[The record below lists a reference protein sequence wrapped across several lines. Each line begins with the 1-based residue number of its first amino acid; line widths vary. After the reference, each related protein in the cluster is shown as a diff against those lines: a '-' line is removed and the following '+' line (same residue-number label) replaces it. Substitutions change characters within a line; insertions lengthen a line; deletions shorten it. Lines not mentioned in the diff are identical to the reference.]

1 MTQWKKA
8 VRTDAKIDAKMPE
21 CFALLARNAFAQW
34 VGGRAFRESDEL
46 ELFYSLLRNVQSRI
60 SWAFAATSATEK
72 RHQLYGAIS
81 VIMVM
86 LSEIEGKWRG
96 KEAAK

>member
-8 VRTDAKIDAKMPE
+8 VSADSKIDAKMPE

-34 VGGRAFRESDEL
+34 VDSRSFRESDER
-46 ELFYSLLRNVQSRI
+46 ELFYKLLRGVQGRI

-72 RHQLYGAIS
+72 RHHLYGAIS

-96 KEAAK
+96 KGAAK

>member
-8 VRTDAKIDAKMPE
+8 VSADAKIDAKMPE

-34 VGGRAFRESDEL
+34 VDSRSFRESDEL
-46 ELFYSLLRNVQSRI
+46 ELFYKLLRGVQGRI

-72 RHQLYGAIS
+72 RHHLYGATS